1 MEHNQELI
9 HEIQTTLGKFNIPA
23 WLFCGFNNT
32 DPIALRI
39 LRFQTD
45 QWSTRRWFYLIPN
58 QGEPRKLVHKIE
70 PAILD
75 HLPGSRAV
83 YLQWEQL
90 QDELKVLLEDVS
102 MVAMQFSENN
112 GIPYISHVD
121 AGTVDLV
128 RSCQTKVVSS
138 ENLAQYFEAVWSDE
152 QLHQHRNV
160 ALALTSIVQSAFN
173 ETAMTIADRGET
185 NEWAIQQFI
194 LNQFKD
200 TGLRTEHPPIVA
212 VNENSA
218 NPHYQPTQ
226 YKYSKITSG
235 DLLLIDLWAKSQDP
249 DSPYGDI
256 TWTAYLGAE
265 IPHKIRKVFQVV
277 RKARDRGVEFLQ
289 ECFGANRIPQG
300 WEVDDAVRGT
310 IKRAGYA
317 ECFVHRTGH
326 NLGRELHGNGANFDN
341 LETHDTRLVIPGIAC
356 TIEPGIYLEGEFGIR
371 SEINVFL
378 SSDGPEVTT
387 PPQNEILIAAS
398 TL

>member
-9 HEIQTTLGKFNIPA
+9 HKIQATLGEFNIPA

-45 QWSTRRWFYLIPN
+45 QWPTRRWFYLIPD

-75 HLPGSRAV
+75 HLPGSRAI

-138 ENLAQYFEAVWSDE
+138 ENLAQYFEAVWSDK
-152 QLHQHRNV
+152 QLHQHRKV

-256 TWTAYLGAE
+256 TWTAYLGPK

-317 ECFVHRTGH
+317 EYFVHRTGH

-387 PPQNEILIAAS
+387 PPQNEMLIAAS